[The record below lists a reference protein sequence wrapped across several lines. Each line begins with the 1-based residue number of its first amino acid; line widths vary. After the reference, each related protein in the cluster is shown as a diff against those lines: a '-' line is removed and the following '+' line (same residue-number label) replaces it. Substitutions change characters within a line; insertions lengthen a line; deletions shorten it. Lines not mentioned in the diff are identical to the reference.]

1 MGSTRKGRDV
11 DAALRQK
18 GFRCDRSGKH
28 IWYYFREASGDDSDV
43 KVMISHGMGGSSLS
57 AKLIG
62 NMARQL
68 HLTKKQFLALID
80 CPLDEEGY
88 RAILDELGVIS

>member
-1 MGSTRKGRDV
+1 
-11 DAALRQK
+11 
-18 GFRCDRSGKH
+18 
-28 IWYYFREASGDDSDV
+28 
-43 KVMISHGMGGSSLS
+43 MISHGMGGSSLS